1 MEREGFQ
8 VQRGAAVGQA
18 VLARVGAAAP
28 RARAHTADLVIYLK
42 KATR

>member
-28 RARAHTADLVIYLK
+28 RARAHTDLVIYLK